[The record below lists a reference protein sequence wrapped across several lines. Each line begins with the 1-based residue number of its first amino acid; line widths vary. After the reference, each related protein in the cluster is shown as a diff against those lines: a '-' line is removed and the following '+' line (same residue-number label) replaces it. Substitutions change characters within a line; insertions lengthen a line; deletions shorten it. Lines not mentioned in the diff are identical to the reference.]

1 MRILIFLLASVLT
14 LTSFSQMIEIK
25 EKNSFYLGYRGAVNV
40 GFNVQP
46 TVHTTFATDQQKSN
60 FAGVVLAPSIGYTFA
75 LSNKVSVQLLGEMHK
90 TTRNSR
96 DDYNFYPE
104 IQVRNRGSYSYL
116 DEEVGTPMY
125 TGRSLALKFNFH
137 LKNKA
142 SLAPIG
148 SHISLGVKQTW
159 LRADHSNMVVR
170 ESWSNWQDP
179 ISIPLNDYVTN
190 HRMVALTFDY
200 VTRDMLTDKLFIDLG
215 FGMATPAIQ
224 TSYDSNG
231 KAKVIDNSM
240 VGATTSRYLLHDV
253 IRINLGLGYV
263 LH

>member
-1 MRILIFLLASVLT
+1 MRFPFVLLAIGLT
-14 LTSFSQMIEIK
+14 ISSFSQMIEIK

-40 GFNVQP
+40 AFNIQP
-46 TVHTTFATDQQKSN
+46 TVHTTFATDQQKSSL
-60 FAGVVLAPSIGYTFA
+60 AGVVLAPSIGYTFA
-75 LSNKVSVQLLGEMHK
+75 LSNKVSVQLQGEMHK
-90 TTRNSR
+90 TTRDSR
-96 DDYNFYPE
+96 DDYDFYPE
-104 IQVRNRGSYSYL
+104 IQVMNRGSYTYL
-116 DEEVGTPMY
+116 DEEVGTPNY
-125 TGRSLALKFNFH
+125 SGRSLALKFNFH

-179 ISIPLNDYVTN
+179 LSISLKDYVTN
-190 HRMVALTFDY
+190 HKMIALTFDY

-224 TSYDSNG
+224 TSYSSDP
-231 KAKVIDNSM
+231 KTRLLDDAM
-240 VGATTSRYLLHDV
+240 VAGTTSRYLLHDV
-253 IRINLGLGYV
+253 LRISFGLGYV